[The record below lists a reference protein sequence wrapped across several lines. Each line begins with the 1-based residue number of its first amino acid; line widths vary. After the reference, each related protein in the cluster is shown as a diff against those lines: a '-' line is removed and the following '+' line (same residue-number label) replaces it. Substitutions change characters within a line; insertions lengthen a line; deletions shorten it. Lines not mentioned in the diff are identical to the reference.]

1 MRRLAALIETTSRV
15 TARLVA
21 TLCVGI
27 IYVMLALLVTQ
38 VLMRYF
44 LGKPPSWTEEAAI
57 ILFTWLVLLYAT
69 VGLREGFHVAI
80 ETIPAHRPRLRLWSD
95 RLVAALALFFGW
107 ITLTAGLAYVIRT
120 GGQRTAALQLP
131 IEVLYLAVPVCGAL
145 FMLHAAARLIAP
157 GQAPTQA
164 PAQTP
169 DTAIGVGGSRG
180 SNAGEIIE

>member
-1 MRRLAALIETTSRV
+1 MHRLATLIDTTSRI

-21 TLCVGI
+21 LACVGI
-27 IYVMLALLVTQ
+27 IYVMLSLLVTQ

-80 ETIPAHRPRLRLWSD
+80 ETIPAGWARLRLWSD
-95 RLVAALALFFGW
+95 RSVAALAMLFGW
-107 ITLTAGLAYVIRT
+107 VTLTAGLAYVGRT
-120 GGQRTAALQLP
+120 AGQKTAALQLP

-145 FMLHAAARLIAP
+145 FILHAAALLLVP
-157 GQAPTQA
+157 HKA
-164 PAQTP
+164 PAAEPQEAT
-169 DTAIGVGGSRG
+169 VR
-180 SNAGEIIE
+180 EIAE